1 MNEVVIRD
9 DIEKLREDLDNRDR
23 EFAVLN
29 TVIDYLSNRDD
40 GRI

>member
-23 EFAVLN
+23 GVCG
-29 TVIDYLSNRDD
+29 VKYRD
-40 GRI
+40 